1 MSGWGLESESNEL
14 FKWMDLDKDGK
25 VSYND
30 LRLTVGVEIAPME

>member
-1 MSGWGLESESNEL
+1 MSGWGLESESNQL
-14 FKWMDLDKDGK
+14 FEWMDLDKDGK